1 MALNVSSWSIRK
13 PLPAIVVSI
22 ALLIMGALNFE
33 RLPRTKYPNVDIPVI
48 SVTVTEFGAPPIELE
63 SQVTKAIEDAVAGV
77 DGVSHIESS
86 ITDGISTTAVIFK
99 LETSTDRALN
109 DVKDA
114 VTRAR
119 GNLPATVD
127 EPLIHRVDVVG
138 QGIVTYAAIA
148 PSKTPEQLSWFVSDV
163 VKRRL
168 QSIPGVGSVE
178 RIGGVDREISVSLD
192 PDRLQAVG
200 LTAAGV
206 SRILKVT
213 SLDLAGGRADIGGGD
228 QSIRTLGARNTIDDL
243 AATRIALPAGG
254 DLRLDDIGIVTDS
267 ITEPATFARLNGKP
281 VVAFTV
287 LRARGASDVAVAKA
301 IEDKV
306 ASLEAEYP
314 DVKLKLIDTSVT
326 HTVENF
332 NSAMSTF
339 FEGAALAIVVV
350 LLFLRDI
357 RATIIAA
364 IALPFSIL
372 PTFWVMQMLGFSL
385 NLITLLAISLSTG
398 ILVDDAIVEIENIVR
413 HIRMGESPYQAAME
427 AADEIGLA
435 VIAISL
441 TIVAVF
447 IPVSFMG
454 GIVGQFF
461 KQFGITISVQVIFSL
476 LVARFITPM
485 LAAYFIGSGKSEK
498 NTGGYVSSHYTELIT
513 TSLRHKYLTV
523 GIGIFLFA
531 LSIYALKLL
540 PSGFIP
546 EQDRARSV
554 MAVELPSGSQLQDT
568 QAVTDAIVKRL
579 QRYHEIKTVFVDG
592 GRIPPDVTEIRKA
605 ALVINYVP
613 KSERSM
619 SQAALER
626 KIGEEIKDIPDIRFW
641 FLDED
646 GKRPVSLLF
655 TGRDSVLVRSV
666 ASEVA
671 KQIKTLPAVS
681 NVIAAAAIDAP
692 ELRISPKMDL
702 CARLGITT
710 QDLSETVRVATI
722 GDVPPAL
729 AKFNANGRL
738 IPVRVKFEDRARADK
753 QALEQLRVPSPTGMG
768 VPLGAVAGIEFGQA
782 ASSINRHDRE
792 RQAEITG
799 DLSEGYALS
808 DALKQIYSLPIIQSL
823 PQGVTINES
832 GAAELLSE
840 LMGEFRVA
848 LIEGLLMV
856 YIVLVLL
863 FGSVLHPLT
872 ILFSLP
878 LAFGGAILGLV
889 ITGQS
894 LNLPVLIGMLMLAG
908 IVTKNAIMLVDF
920 AIEAIDHGAERT
932 QAIISACQKRAR
944 PIIMTTVAMTAG
956 MLPSALSFGV
966 SAETRSPMAIAVIS
980 GLLVSTSLSLIFVPT
995 FFAVMDDSGAFL
1007 RRLMSG
1013 SSAIQQPKLPS

>member
-1 MALNVSSWSIRK
+1 
-13 PLPAIVVSI
+13 
-22 ALLIMGALNFE
+22 
-33 RLPRTKYPNVDIPVI
+33 
-48 SVTVTEFGAPPIELE
+48 
-63 SQVTKAIEDAVAGV
+63 
-77 DGVSHIESS
+77 
-86 ITDGISTTAVIFK
+86 
-99 LETSTDRALN
+99 
-109 DVKDA
+109 
-114 VTRAR
+114 
-119 GNLPATVD
+119 
-127 EPLIHRVDVVG
+127 
-138 QGIVTYAAIA
+138 
-148 PSKTPEQLSWFVSDV
+148 
-163 VKRRL
+163 
-168 QSIPGVGSVE
+168 
-178 RIGGVDREISVSLD
+178 
-192 PDRLQAVG
+192 
-200 LTAAGV
+200 
-206 SRILKVT
+206 
-213 SLDLAGGRADIGGGD
+213 
-228 QSIRTLGARNTIDDL
+228 
-243 AATRIALPAGG
+243 
-254 DLRLDDIGIVTDS
+254 
-267 ITEPATFARLNGKP
+267 
-281 VVAFTV
+281 
-287 LRARGASDVAVAKA
+287 
-301 IEDKV
+301 
-306 ASLEAEYP
+306 
-314 DVKLKLIDTSVT
+314 
-326 HTVENF
+326 
-332 NSAMSTF
+332 
-339 FEGAALAIVVV
+339 
-350 LLFLRDI
+350 
-357 RATIIAA
+357 
-364 IALPFSIL
+364 
-372 PTFWVMQMLGFSL
+372 
-385 NLITLLAISLSTG
+385 
-398 ILVDDAIVEIENIVR
+398 
-413 HIRMGESPYQAAME
+413 
-427 AADEIGLA
+427 
-435 VIAISL
+435 
-441 TIVAVF
+441 
-447 IPVSFMG
+447 
-454 GIVGQFF
+454 F

-498 NTGGYVSSHYTELIT
+498 KTGGYVSSHYTELIT

-523 GIGIFLFA
+523 GIGLFLFA
-531 LSIYALKLL
+531 LSIYSLKLL

-579 QRYHEIKTVFVDG
+579 QRYHEIKRVFVDG
-592 GRIPPDVTEIRKA
+592 GRIPPDITEIRKA

-613 KSERSM
+613 KSERSI
-619 SQAALER
+619 SQSALER

-920 AIEAIDHGAERT
+920 AIEAIDHGVERT